1 MNPSDAGIY
10 DRVVITDIIKQIAQT
25 QQIDPTGQREF
36 KVIVLSEVDDLT
48 KDAQHALRRTMEK
61 YVATCRLILCVNST
75 SRVIPAIKSR
85 CLGIRVSAPTNEE
98 IAQVLKNICDKE
110 KLQLPPELAQQISAK
125 SERNLRRAILMMEAC
140 KVQKY
145 PFTKN
150 QEVPEIDW
158 QKYLNETAGQILSDQ
173 TPQKLEQ
180 VRDRFYELLSQGVPS
195 DVIFKGLV
203 QVLSKNVDISI
214 KAKLL
219 DYASLYEHR
228 MQMGSKAIF
237 HLEAFTA
244 QFMSI
249 YKHFMNEAMA
259 MDLDDFDE

>member
-1 MNPSDAGIY
+1 M
-10 DRVVITDIIKQIAQT
+10 
-25 QQIDPTGQREF
+25 
-36 KVIVLSEVDDLT
+36 L
-48 KDAQHALRRTMEK
+48 
-61 YVATCRLILCVNST
+61 
-75 SRVIPAIKSR
+75 
-85 CLGIRVSAPTNEE
+85 
-98 IAQVLKNICDKE
+98 
-110 KLQLPPELAQQISAK
+110 
-125 SERNLRRAILMMEAC
+125 EAC

-150 QEVPEIDW
+150 QDVPEIDW
-158 QKYLNETAGQILSDQ
+158 QRFLNDTATQMISEQ

-203 QVLSKNVDISI
+203 QILSKNCDITI
-214 KAKLL
+214 KAKVLN
-219 DYASLYEHR
+219 YASLYEHR

-237 HLEAFTA
+237 HLEAFAA

-249 YKHFMNEAMA
+249 YKRFLNDNIAS